1 MHLFACEILGAS
13 CYCGA
18 LDPLKTASVAFAPIR
33 NSADEV
39 LRAYVVHSD
48 PWEVKRLYADMQR
61 RRVPANAATFLSV
74 AHAYAAEGGSLEMD
88 ESPNIIG

>member
-1 MHLFACEILGAS
+1 M
-13 CYCGA
+13 
-18 LDPLKTASVAFAPIR
+18 R
-33 NSADEV
+33 NSAGKV

-74 AHAYAAEGGSLEMD
+74 AHAYAVEGVSFETEG
-88 ESPNIIG
+88 SPNTIRHPMCDS